1 MFCFPSLRQQTL
13 DLDTRADQME
23 RMIKQLLSEQESL
36 REEIKRLRGEQEVG
50 RLEFVAR
57 ARW

>member
-1 MFCFPSLRQQTL
+1 MCCSYSLRQQTL
-13 DLDTRADQME
+13 DLDSRADQME

-50 RLEFVAR
+50 RFKFVA
-57 ARW
+57 

>member
-1 MFCFPSLRQQTL
+1 MCCSSSLRQQTL

-50 RLEFVAR
+50 RFEFAQSSV
-57 ARW
+57 